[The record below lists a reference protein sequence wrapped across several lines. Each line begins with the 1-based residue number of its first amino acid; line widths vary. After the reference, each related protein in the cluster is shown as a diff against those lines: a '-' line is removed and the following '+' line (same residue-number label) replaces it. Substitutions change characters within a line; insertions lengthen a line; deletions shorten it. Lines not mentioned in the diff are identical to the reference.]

1 MRSRGLLTAGLGV
14 LIAAVGIND
23 LVVVAT
29 PDAVLVVPRSE
40 AQKVKAVVD
49 ALRERGWDDVL

>member
-1 MRSRGLLTAGLGV
+1 
-14 LIAAVGIND
+14 
-23 LVVVAT
+23 VAT

-40 AQKVKAVVD
+40 AQKVKEVVE